1 MTLLYFEDFKPGP
14 FGTFGPKHVSRED
27 LLAFA
32 CEYDPQPMHVDE
44 EAAKHSMLKGLA
56 GSGWHMCALTMRMIA
71 DGYVLHSA
79 CLGAPGVDE
88 VRWTAPLR
96 PGDDLTLIVEV
107 VGTRE
112 SKSRP
117 DVGFVT
123 MKHDLR
129 NAGGV
134 SLMTLTTPIMM
145 KRRPDGEGAT

>member
-1 MTLLYFEDFKPGP
+1 MMLYFEDFKPGP
-14 FGTFGPKHVSRED
+14 FGTFGPLHVSRED
-27 LLAFA
+27 LIAFA
-32 CEYDPQPMHVDE
+32 REYDPQPMHVDE

-56 GSGWHMCALTMRMIA
+56 GSGWHMCALTMRMMA
-71 DGYVLHSA
+71 DGYILRSA

-96 PGDDLTLIVEV
+96 PDDDLTLIAEV
-107 VGTRE
+107 AGTRE

-117 DVGFVT
+117 DIGFVT

-129 NAGGV
+129 NAADV

-145 KRRPDGEGAT
+145 RRRGADKDAT

>member
-1 MTLLYFEDFKPGP
+1 MTLYFEDFKPGL
-14 FGTFGPKHVSRED
+14 FGTFGPRHVSREE

-32 CEYDPQPMHVDE
+32 REYDPQPMHIDE
-44 EAAKHSMLKGLA
+44 DAAKHSMLKGLA
-56 GSGWHMCALTMRMIA
+56 GSGWHMCALTMRMMA
-71 DGYVLHSA
+71 DGYILRSA

-96 PGDDLTLIVEV
+96 PGDDLTLIAEV

-117 DVGFVT
+117 EIGFVT

-129 NAGGV
+129 NARGV

-145 KRRPDGEGAT
+145 RRRAANKDAG